1 MSLTRRGKITTAF
14 LIAAVAFGIGRTQSF
29 EAGAHPEPVKVET
42 VASKTTLPAPIA
54 VKVPIPDL
62 PTKPCS
68 DDGGRSCYWDVKNQ
82 PAYWVDRNDRVT
94 YLQPKLN
101 DQTKRRL
108 WEAGQRKA
116 GAEDWGTI
124 DGHRFCWAHVGDT
137 SYIKCWDGYKTTS

>member
-1 MSLTRRGKITTAF
+1 MKLRHKI
-14 LIAAVAFGIGRTQSF
+14 LAVVTLLGVGYGIGSGNLDVESKANHTPAVTVQTVADSK
-29 EAGAHPEPVKVET
+29 PEPIV
-42 VASKTTLPAPIA
+42 I
-54 VKVPIPDL
+54 KVPVPDL

-108 WEAGQRKA
+108 WEAGQRKS
-116 GAEDWGTI
+116 GAEDWGTV